1 MFEEEPNNNG
11 DIKSTICPFPIPHRY
26 KFSFSAVANWILMPD
41 LLLATFFFCLRH
53 TYGNI
58 SKTALDK
65 VAREWQSSGKRRS
78 GFVVRDCKHGRERR
92 EPGNIDAVLS
102 LVSMV
107 THRTFLRI
115 EFLLTSWTFCHS
127 KLYKWDSCTAISP
140 GTWTLDGCA
149 MCSGGASPGQFSPE
163 QLSSSWHLCAVL
175 LWCRKKDIAAVIRKL
190 KDSEKSF
197 VTLWAPSCR
206 QQINVWLSCPWPR
219 CLQTANVF
227 LLHWGRCCSAPLWQS
242 FPSCVFETRQAL
254 VEP

>member
-1 MFEEEPNNNG
+1 MWYGVSDLQMRIVSQLPSGMSVDWVRPNTRGELLCCCFCMFNRHACSLSPGTDKLLGKLLSSHPFFFSKSLLEGRGTAIPFLESWQNAAVSAIPFDEYFVNEMFEEEPNNNG

-140 GTWTLDGCA
+140 GTWRWVCN
-149 MCSGGASPGQFSPE
+149 
-163 QLSSSWHLCAVL
+163 VL
-175 LWCRKKDIAAVIRKL
+175 
-190 KDSEKSF
+190 
-197 VTLWAPSCR
+197 
-206 QQINVWLSCPWPR
+206 
-219 CLQTANVF
+219 
-227 LLHWGRCCSAPLWQS
+227 GRS
-242 FPSCVFETRQAL
+242 
-254 VEP
+254 

>member
-1 MFEEEPNNNG
+1 MATFQKLHLTRLPGN
-11 DIKSTICPFPIPHRY
+11 DK
-26 KFSFSAVANWILMPD
+26 AVA
-41 LLLATFFFCLRH
+41 R
-53 TYGNI
+53 G
-58 SKTALDK
+58 
-65 VAREWQSSGKRRS
+65 GS

-127 KLYKWDSCTAISP
+127 KLYKWDSCTTISP

-175 LWCRKKDIAAVIRKL
+175 LWCRKKDIAAVTRKL